1 MKEYNISEKYKRIY
15 QGILK
20 WKQAGYK
27 GLFQYTER
35 IDIPLVI
42 SEVIQHINLQQYESD
57 VEAYV
62 HIVVSNNSIK
72 DALRKYITSSSIII
86 EDANSFI
93 QRITTKYKGKEL
105 LYCDTFIMLDCTN
118 SVYHDK
124 DTYFKKMKKVAADR
138 FLFVTTKKIPENMLK
153 AFTYLGIPVVD
164 IITKG
169 VALEEG
175 WISPYVIYNVGIDFT
190 NEEKE
195 LYKQLT
201 EQISSMLSIFKGKA
215 KMVITNL
222 KSLLILEWIWL
233 KMIWL

>member
-42 SEVIQHINLQQYESD
+42 SEVIQHVNLQQYESD

-72 DALRKYITSSSIII
+72 DALRKYVTSSSIII

-153 AFTYLGIPVVD
+153 AFTSLGIPVVD

-169 VALEEG
+169 VALKEG

-201 EQISSMLSIFKGKA
+201 EQISSMLSILKVKLRWL
-215 KMVITNL
+215 ITNL

>member
-93 QRITTKYKGKEL
+93 QLNTKVKSFYIVIRL
-105 LYCDTFIMLDCTN
+105 LCLIVQIVFIMI
-118 SVYHDK
+118 
-124 DTYFKKMKKVAADR
+124 
-138 FLFVTTKKIPENMLK
+138 KIL
-153 AFTYLGIPVVD
+153 
-164 IITKG
+164 
-169 VALEEG
+169 
-175 WISPYVIYNVGIDFT
+175 ISR
-190 NEEKE
+190 K
-195 LYKQLT
+195 
-201 EQISSMLSIFKGKA
+201 
-215 KMVITNL
+215 
-222 KSLLILEWIWL
+222 
-233 KMIWL
+233 

>member
-42 SEVIQHINLQQYESD
+42 NEVIQHVNLQQYESD

-93 QRITTKYKGKEL
+93 QRITTKYKGKDIVIHL
-105 LYCDTFIMLDCTN
+105 LCLIVQIVFIMI
-118 SVYHDK
+118 
-124 DTYFKKMKKVAADR
+124 
-138 FLFVTTKKIPENMLK
+138 KIL
-153 AFTYLGIPVVD
+153 
-164 IITKG
+164 
-169 VALEEG
+169 
-175 WISPYVIYNVGIDFT
+175 ISR
-190 NEEKE
+190 K
-195 LYKQLT
+195 
-201 EQISSMLSIFKGKA
+201 
-215 KMVITNL
+215 
-222 KSLLILEWIWL
+222 
-233 KMIWL
+233 